1 MPIHKHGIS
10 RLIVASWMLASMG
23 CTLQRGY
30 VVHGDWSVE
39 LNRTPWI
46 GLGGGEG
53 LLIEGMAENRPA
65 APAEPK
71 LAPRR
76 FFPIPTRPAFAA
88 PARPTFAPVAE
99 QPEEIEP
106 TPALPESTQESAGQ
120 STHEPEQE
128 PTHESRRRPEPREAQ
143 QPAQQ
148 PARRS
153 ARQLPRRLRRPATRK
168 ATPQPPVAPLPAPRA
183 SIRQPDFSEEQTV
196 AWHPRQRVPQS
207 NCCGSPVAPHQRFY
221 VAPTLDL
228 AESWQATSAG
238 KNTYLG
244 HKVRRRS
251 VQLRR

>member
-1 MPIHKHGIS
+1 MPIHKHGII

-30 VVHGDWSVE
+30 LVRGDWSVE

-46 GLGGGEG
+46 GLGGGECP
-53 LLIEGMAENRPA
+53 LIEGMAANHPA
-65 APAEPK
+65 APAAPAAPVEPK
-71 LAPRR
+71 PATRR

-88 PARPTFAPVAE
+88 PARPTLAPVAE

-106 TPALPESTQESAGQ
+106 IPALPESTQESANQ

-128 PTHESRRRPEPREAQ
+128 PTHESRRRSMPP
-143 QPAQQ
+143 PA
-148 PARRS
+148 PRS
-153 ARQLPRRLRRPATRK
+153 ARRLPRRSSRPATRK
-168 ATPQPPVAPLPAPRA
+168 ATPQPPVAPLPAPTV

-196 AWHPRQRVPQS
+196 AWHSRQRVSQS
-207 NCCGSPVAPHQRFY
+207 NCCGSAVAPHQHFY
-221 VAPTLDL
+221 AAPTLDL
-228 AESWQATSAG
+228 AESWQATAAG